1 MSLLKRGGSARYV
14 VGFQIHWA
22 TPRSMSATASVTT
35 SLDASE
41 TPSSRRI
48 TPASITMPITGA
60 TTKRHTSID
69 TSVGQPQ
76 PMLSCQ

>member
-1 MSLLKRGGSARYV
+1 M
-14 VGFQIHWA
+14 
-22 TPRSMSATASVTT
+22 ASVTT

-48 TPASITMPITGA
+48 TDTSITMPMAGA
-60 TTKRHTSID
+60 STKRHTSME

-76 PMLSCQ
+76 PMLICQ

>member
-1 MSLLKRGGSARYV
+1 M
-14 VGFQIHWA
+14 
-22 TPRSMSATASVTT
+22 ASVTT

-48 TPASITMPITGA
+48 TAASIAMPMTGA
-60 TTKRHTSID
+60 TTKRQTSIE

-76 PMLSCQ
+76 PMLICQ